1 MILTNS
7 HIASFRCAGE
17 FDRHRIHSGHRRVR
31 QPPSGVAIRDYTT
44 KNLVQLIKTNS
55 RILSFLALSRLF
67 EQKSLVIR
75 TEGGRREKVL
85 ELPSDRRHGSRDCL
99 HPNAVIERTA

>member
-1 MILTNS
+1 M
-7 HIASFRCAGE
+7 
-17 FDRHRIHSGHRRVR
+17 
-31 QPPSGVAIRDYTT
+31 RDYTT
-44 KNLVQLIKTNS
+44 KNLVQLVKTNS

-99 HPNAVIERTA
+99 HPNAVIERTAADHGVQLCIVEQADGLVVAI